1 MIKLI
6 LIMHTILILYFVT
19 LEVENHLKSLCVMS
33 CVDSYFSKDMQ
44 LSWIGAG
51 VYLQDP
57 YDPNFDLQ
65 VESIDRLKLPQTFRK
80 LTSILKLNYVV
91 NVCTFYSK

>member
-1 MIKLI
+1 
-6 LIMHTILILYFVT
+6 MHHDKINFDNAHNFGSLFCNTGSG
-19 LEVENHLKSLCVMS
+19 KSFKIIVS

-44 LSWIGAG
+44 LSWLGAG